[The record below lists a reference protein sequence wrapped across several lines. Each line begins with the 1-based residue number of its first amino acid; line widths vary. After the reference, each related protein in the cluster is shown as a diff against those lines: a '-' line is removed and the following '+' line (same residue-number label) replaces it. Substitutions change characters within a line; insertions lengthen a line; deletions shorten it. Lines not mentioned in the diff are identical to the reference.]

1 MLSFTSMEE
10 EAYYLK
16 IEALWLLTNLAY
28 CEEIDAMKILAGVG
42 SGDMDL
48 EDLKDEM
55 KYNKSAILESI
66 SQLLR

>member
-28 CEEIDAMKILAGVG
+28 CEEIDAMRILAGAG

-48 EDLKDEM
+48 EDLRDEM
-55 KYNKSAILESI
+55 KYNKSTILESI
-66 SQLLR
+66 S

>member
-28 CEEIDAMKILAGVG
+28 CEEIDAMRILAGAG

-48 EDLKDEM
+48 EDLRDEM
-55 KYNKSAILESI
+55 KFNKSTILESI
-66 SQLLR
+66 S

>member
-28 CEEIDAMKILAGVG
+28 CEEIDAMRILAGAG

-48 EDLKDEM
+48 
-55 KYNKSAILESI
+55 
-66 SQLLR
+66 

>member
-28 CEEIDAMKILAGVG
+28 CEEIDAMRILAGPT
-42 SGDMDL
+42 SKDMDL
-48 EDLKDEM
+48 EDLRDEM
-55 KYNKSAILESI
+55 KYNKSTILESI
-66 SQLLR
+66 S